1 MSPSYIWQEFTE
13 TRNGFRIEVGLLVLI
28 KYLYAHKLPDL
39 YRKIEMNISK
49 MWSDEIGNYTFSS
62 E

>member
-1 MSPSYIWQEFTE
+1 MPPFYVWQEHTE
-13 TRNGFRIEVGLLVLI
+13 TRIGFRVEVGLLVLI
-28 KYLYAHKLPDL
+28 KYLYGNNLHDF